1 MCRHKEDDELLS
13 EIKERRAKLH
23 ALEKLLASI
32 GQDIKEAKARAAEL
46 NKEASFTRE
55 KIRTESNDILTTESD
70 VSNVEEK
77 HCINPFKGVPITM
90 FYNFS

>member
-1 MCRHKEDDELLS
+1 M
-13 EIKERRAKLH
+13 H

-70 VSNVEEK
+70 VSDFVVK
-77 HCINPFKGVPITM
+77 PCINPFKGVPITM